1 MVHFRFTL
9 WVLIVTFVLCFLS
22 IFSAGCDCPGPISPG
37 NYGVIATELPNNQ
50 LLFTDVRMGSQK
62 TMTFLVYN
70 DGKMEMTIESF
81 LIEDDDEKVF
91 TVVKAPSTPVT
102 IRPGKANGI
111 KVAVRLSPTT
121 TKLHKARLVLMSNDA
136 VNVRFNG
143 DFPIVLRQVPL
154 LPDPVLACNDQLD
167 FGAVNRGASKTLEC
181 EVHNRGNGDWIVS
194 SVAYQSEK
202 GEKQDFSFDAN
213 TLPFTI
219 APGEGKKLKVS
230 YSPKTYPPK
239 ESQGVFVFESNLE
252 TSNDSQKLRLRVVGT
267 IKVPLVELIPVYP
280 PCSGNESC
288 QNIDVRLS
296 CVKDASG
303 QGYCRHRADAL
314 PVLKFPLTSKGK
326 TTIRTFLLRSTGDL
340 PLVVESIAFR
350 STSSH
355 DFLFDQTGVSFPFT
369 LQAGQEKEL
378 SVAYTP
384 SDEVE
389 DKGTLEIKS
398 NAANIPVA
406 SVLVEA
412 SSRGCNLEVL
422 PRKLSFP
429 GARKYQVTLTNQGNE
444 PCVVQQVFLKSKQ
457 TKPFA
462 LIPTP
467 APNQV
472 IGAGG
477 RVDFLVAFTPF
488 DKNEHVDAIVVKSSD
503 PDEPEMEIELKGG
516 PTADKECDLRV
527 SPSQISFQTVPVGRS
542 KTIKVSVSNK
552 GWGDCQLQSLTVQGT
567 NPAGHTVFQLGTK
580 VQTPAVLAT
589 GKALRLEV
597 HYTPTQAVGYEGE
610 LVIKE
615 KSHPLSVPL
624 RGNSGSLCLEIV
636 PAHLDFGSTKV
647 GCGTRKQEVL
657 VYHVGASG
665 CLSPITIDKLNY
677 SQTTSREFRIN
688 SAPVLPKNLYPGE
701 SIKVDLSYKANDLGV
716 DTGTFEVHNNVPGQD
731 PVLLPVVGEG
741 VDTDAQRDVFKQ
753 RNKPLVDILF
763 VVDDS
768 GSMSGDQQKLAS
780 NFKTFITWASNLN
793 VDFHIGVIST
803 DVTTCS
809 GHPCRSGRPPGC
821 LHGSIKYI
829 TPSTPNLNAVFQTNA
844 IVGTSGSAVEK
855 GLEAAYKALSPPM
868 TTDPKCNLGF
878 YRPDASLSMVFI
890 SDENDQSPNPIH
902 FYVNFF
908 RSLKGSRNADLIRAS
923 GIGPSKITNGTCS
936 GSCRYFEVSKQMKG
950 IYQEIRSTNWK
961 QTMTNIAS
969 ASFGYRSQFFLS
981 RKAAAASL
989 SVKVNG
995 VVVIEDPRNGWQYDP
1010 VTNSISFSKGQLP
1023 PPGATIQ
1030 VAYKAVCLP

>member
-1 MVHFRFTL
+1 
-9 WVLIVTFVLCFLS
+9 
-22 IFSAGCDCPGPISPG
+22 
-37 NYGVIATELPNNQ
+37 
-50 LLFTDVRMGSQK
+50 
-62 TMTFLVYN
+62 
-70 DGKMEMTIESF
+70 
-81 LIEDDDEKVF
+81 
-91 TVVKAPSTPVT
+91 
-102 IRPGKANGI
+102 
-111 KVAVRLSPTT
+111 
-121 TKLHKARLVLMSNDA
+121 
-136 VNVRFNG
+136 
-143 DFPIVLRQVPL
+143 
-154 LPDPVLACNDQLD
+154 
-167 FGAVNRGASKTLEC
+167 
-181 EVHNRGNGDWIVS
+181 
-194 SVAYQSEK
+194 
-202 GEKQDFSFDAN
+202 
-213 TLPFTI
+213 
-219 APGEGKKLKVS
+219 
-230 YSPKTYPPK
+230 
-239 ESQGVFVFESNLE
+239 
-252 TSNDSQKLRLRVVGT
+252 RVVGT